1 MKKTCYILLVLTAVL
16 TLCGCGIHKIDDP
29 ATAEKFTKAVEELGF
44 TTEKETVDGGDVVT
58 ATYGKET
65 AVVSYGQYDE
75 MSSVTQMYDY
85 FLKNASDNKD
95 YTVEEGEGKNFV
107 AISGDYMFRCTV
119 RENTIIAAT
128 TKGDEGKNL
137 VNKIFSELK
146 C

>member
-1 MKKTCYILLVLTAVL
+1 MKKICYILLVLTAVL

-75 MSSVTQMYDY
+75 KSSVTQMYDY
-85 FLKNASDNKD
+85 FLQSASENED
-95 YTVEEGEGKNFV
+95 YTVEEGEGKSFV
-107 AISGDYMFRCTV
+107 AISDDYMFRCTV
-119 RENTIIAAT
+119 RENTIIEAT

-146 C
+146 Y